1 MEMVA
6 ATILLPL
13 LPGLSESKAKAVNR
27 KVNCLICYRGLK
39 PLTNTTL
46 LSFIHFYLMQKIK
59 TVIID
64 DIKMEVTNVVYDE
77 AAGTITLTLASN
89 DDPLKRI
96 PISKLELSSRNH
108 KFLERAGIKNLG
120 DLIKKT
126 EKELKSIRS
135 LGSLSIAEIKTELEK
150 MGLHLTK

>member
-13 LPGLSESKAKAVNR
+13 LPGLSESKVKAVNR

-77 AAGTITLTLASN
+77 AAGTITLTLLN
-89 DDPLKRI
+89 KYDPLKNI
-96 PISKLELSSRNH
+96 PLSELGLSSRSYH
-108 KFLERAGIKNLG
+108 FLTEAGIKNLS

-126 EKELKSIRS
+126 EKDLKSIRN
-135 LGSLSIAEIKTELEK
+135 LGSLSIAEIKAKLEK
-150 MGLHLTK
+150 MGLHLK